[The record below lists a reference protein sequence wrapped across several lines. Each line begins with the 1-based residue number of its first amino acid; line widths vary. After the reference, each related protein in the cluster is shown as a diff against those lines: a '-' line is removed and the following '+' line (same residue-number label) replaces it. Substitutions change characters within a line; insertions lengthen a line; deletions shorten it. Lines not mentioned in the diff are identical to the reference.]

1 MSAREKIAYLKG
13 LLDGLGPV
21 EDERQNKIFS
31 AVLDALDALAQ
42 EMEDHGEIIEEQKEL
57 YEDLADDCALLDEDL
72 DALEKAFAVYSG
84 ENVLDDDDDD
94 DDDVEDFE
102 ESYLSV
108 TCPSCGYVFYYQ
120 PDEYEDGE
128 QLQCPSCGTSFDQ
141 QNS

>member
-21 EDERQNKIFS
+21 KDEGQNKIFS

-72 DALEKAFAVYSG
+72 DALEKAFAVYSEEG
-84 ENVLDDDDDD
+84 ALDDD

-141 QNS
+141 QNC